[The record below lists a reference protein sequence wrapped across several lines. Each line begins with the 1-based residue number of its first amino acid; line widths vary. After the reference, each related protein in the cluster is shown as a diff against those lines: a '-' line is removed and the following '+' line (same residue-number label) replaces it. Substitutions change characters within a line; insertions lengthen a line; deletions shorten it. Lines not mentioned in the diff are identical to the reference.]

1 MRLTSLL
8 LGLFICV
15 SVITQDNGSY
25 AAETLQD
32 PIPQLPVP
40 NPAAPPPPSWSYPI
54 VEPILTCN
62 QVTLVSKKAVE
73 RLGYK
78 IMTLTPPTP
87 DKDGVLKASRMGLW
101 GETEP
106 VTVTLSCLPEGV
118 RINASP
124 DIPPCEQGNRIS
136 RLAVERRGFTVTEFT
151 PAAIGKPGIVKG
163 TKEGEKTGVITISC
177 EPNHNV
183 EMETSMDGPLARHKD
198 FYITISNF
206 YQGFYAHFKGE
217 RGLIAAEKVP
227 ASDNQIHVLMKPL
240 NGTEMKIAF
249 GAESKKY
256 LPVQVEIANRTK
268 RSYQLEVEQVMLM
281 SSAGGRVK
289 PLPEKKDAFPAQ
301 ALANQTLAP
310 GTSIRG
316 YLYYPPG
323 SYTGARGS
331 FMEEKSQ
338 EREGFDV
345 RF

>member
-1 MRLTSLL
+1 MRSTSLL
-8 LGLFICV
+8 LGLFICGAV
-15 SVITQDNGSY
+15 LVGQNSSY

-32 PIPQLPVP
+32 PIPQPPVA
-40 NPAAPPPPSWSYPI
+40 NPAAPPPPAWTYPI
-54 VEPILTCN
+54 VESMLTCE
-62 QVTLVSKKAVE
+62 QAHRVSKRTVE

-78 IMTLTPPTP
+78 VTTFTPATSG
-87 DKDGVLKASRMGLW
+87 KDSELKASRMGLW

-106 VTVTLSCLPEGV
+106 VTVTLACTSDGV

-124 DIPPCEQGNRIS
+124 DVPPCEQGNRIS
-136 RLAVERRGFTVTEFT
+136 RLAVEKRGFKVTEFT

-163 TKEGEKTGVITISC
+163 TQEGEKPAVITISC

-183 EMETSMDGPLARHKD
+183 MMETSMDGPLARHKE

-206 YQGFYAHFKGE
+206 YQGFYAIFKGE
-217 RGLIAAEKVP
+217 RGQLAAEKIP
-227 ASDNQIHVLMKPL
+227 AFDNQIHVAMKPL
-240 NGTEMKIAF
+240 TGDEMKIAF
-249 GAESKKY
+249 GTESKKY

-268 RSYQLEVEQVMLM
+268 RSYQLEIEHVMLM
-281 SSAGGRVK
+281 SAAGGRIK
-289 PLPEKKDAFPAQ
+289 PLAEKNGAFPAQ
-301 ALANQTLAP
+301 ALASQMLAP

-331 FMEEKSQ
+331 FTEAQSQ

-345 RF
+345 KF

>member
-1 MRLTSLL
+1 MRPTSLL
-8 LGLFICV
+8 LGLFV
-15 SVITQDNGSY
+15 GVFVAVAQRPGY
-25 AAETLQD
+25 AQEVLRD
-32 PIPQLPVP
+32 PVPQLPAA

-54 VEPILTCN
+54 VESVLTCEQAN
-62 QVTLVSKKAVE
+62 LVSKKAVE

-78 IMTLTPPTP
+78 VTTFTPATP
-87 DKDGVLKASRMGLW
+87 GKDGGLKALRAGLW

-106 VTVTLSCLPEGV
+106 VTVSLSCAADGT

-136 RLAVERRGFTVTEFT
+136 RLAVEKRGFKVTEFT

-163 TKEGEKTGVITISC
+163 IQEGEKPAVITISC
-177 EPNHNV
+177 EPNQNV
-183 EMETSMDGPLARHKD
+183 TMETSMDGPLARNKE

-206 YQGFYAHFKGE
+206 YQGFYALFKGE
-217 RGLIAAEKVP
+217 RGLVAAETIP
-227 ASDNQIHVLMKPL
+227 ASDNQIHVSMKPL

-268 RSYQLEVEQVMLM
+268 RSYQLEIEQVMLL
-281 SSAGGRVK
+281 SSVGGRVK
-289 PLPEKKDAFPAQ
+289 PLDEKNGAFPAH

-310 GTSIRG
+310 GTSIKG

-331 FMEEKSQ
+331 FTEEKSQ

-345 RF
+345 QF